1 MRGEICYYWEIS
13 MKCRKIPGWQ
23 NQNNTGLE
31 VEIMTAGNAIIF
43 PVCGLEIIFQGPGIE
58 FFRPETTK
66 FQAILIFIRVLFA
79 VCSMLY
85 CRLLGGKRGEPNP
98 SLS

>member
-1 MRGEICYYWEIS
+1 LAELVETGLMRGEICYYREIS
-13 MKCRKIPGWQ
+13 MKCRKIPGWR

-31 VEIMTAGNAIIF
+31 FEIMTAGNAIIF
-43 PVCGLEIIFQGPGIE
+43 PVCGIEIIFQGPGIE

-66 FQAILIFIRVLFA
+66 FQAILIFIRVL
-79 VCSMLY
+79 
-85 CRLLGGKRGEPNP
+85 LGRKRGEPNP